1 MTQDSSSSLLKTTEV
16 KGHKKRS
23 DPDVTIAC
31 DGEKKLEAHKNKMS
45 LEEQVKTLQKHMGA
59 LFKTVKDLKSNVESL
74 DKKLEAKETAE
85 IKEIIE
91 AQRIVDEVIVANSD
105 AIKRLDREIR
115 NMTDANTDDTK

>member
-1 MTQDSSSSLLKTTEV
+1 MKY
-16 KGHKKRS
+16 
-23 DPDVTIAC
+23 
-31 DGEKKLEAHKNKMS
+31 
-45 LEEQVKTLQKHMGA
+45 
-59 LFKTVKDLKSNVESL
+59 LKSNVESL